1 MKQLNILLLGDDCVD
16 VYAYGH
22 VNRISPEAP
31 VPIFEYSHQEKKRGM
46 SGNVSENLKKLGC
59 NVIHASGNNKSI
71 KTRYIDI
78 RTGQQLMRLDEDSVS
93 KPITIDEKL
102 FNEQNYDCVV
112 ISDYNKGSI
121 TDDNFSRLMTIYHGP
136 IFIDTKKTNLSNF
149 DVIYPPSEIYV
160 KINELEY
167 SKLQSGHR
175 NLIVTLGKDGAK
187 YKDKKYTTPKVNVA
201 DVCGAG
207 DTHLSALA
215 FMFCQTR
222 DIDHSIQWAN
232 RAASVTVQHL
242 GVYAPTLEEINA
254 T

>member
-1 MKQLNILLLGDDCVD
+1 VKQLNVLLLGDICKD

-31 VPIFEYSHQEKKRGM
+31 VPIFEYSHEECISGM
-46 SGNVSENLKKLGC
+46 SGNVLKNLVTLGC
-59 NVIHASGNNKSI
+59 DVTHITGKNMST
-71 KTRYIDI
+71 KTRFIDLK
-78 RTGQQLMRLDEDSVS
+78 TGQQLIRMDEDEVSDAIKLDEETLN
-93 KPITIDEKL
+93 KK
-102 FNEQNYDCVV
+102 FDCVV

-121 TDDNFSRLMTIYHGP
+121 SNSTIDDVTAIYNCP
-136 IFIDTKKTNLSNF
+136 IFIDTKKTDLDRF
-149 DVIYPPSEIYV
+149 DRIYPESKVYI

-167 SKLQSGHR
+167 SKLTSEHR
-175 NLIVTLGKDGAK
+175 NLIVTLGKDGARFRGNK
-187 YKDKKYTTPKVNVA
+187 YPTPKVNVT

-215 FMFCQTR
+215 FMFCQTG
-222 DIDHSIQWAN
+222 DIEQSILWAN

>member
-1 MKQLNILLLGDDCVD
+1 MKQLSVLLLGDDCKD
-16 VYAYGH
+16 VYTYGH

-31 VPIFEYSHQEKKRGM
+31 VPIFEYSHQEEKRGM

-59 NVIHASGNNKSI
+59 SVVHATGNQKST

-78 RTGQQLMRLDEDSVS
+78 RTGQQLMRVDEDYIS

-102 FNEQNYDCVV
+102 FHKQKYDCVI
-112 ISDYNKGSI
+112 ISDYDKGSI
-121 TDDNFSRLMTIYHGP
+121 SDDNFNRILAIYHGP
-136 IFIDTKKTNLSNF
+136 IFIDTKKTDLSYF
-149 DVIYPPSEIYV
+149 DVIYPPTEVYV

-167 SKLQSGHR
+167 SKLKNGHR
-175 NLIVTLGKDGAK
+175 NLIVTLGKDGAMYRNEK
-187 YKDKKYTTPKVNVA
+187 YHTPKVNVA

-215 FMFCQTR
+215 FMYCQTK
-222 DIDHSIQWAN
+222 DIDYSIRWAN

-242 GVYAPTLEEINA
+242 GVYAPSLEEINA

>member
-1 MKQLNILLLGDDCVD
+1 VKQLNVLLLGDICTD
-16 VYAYGH
+16 VYVYGH

-31 VPIFEYSHQEKKRGM
+31 VPIFEYSHKESKLGM
-46 SGNVSENLKKLGC
+46 SGNVFENLLALDC
-59 NVIHASGNNKSI
+59 NVTRICGNSEST
-71 KTRYIDI
+71 KTRFIDN
-78 RTGQQLMRLDEDSVS
+78 RTGQQLLRMDEDFIS
-93 KPITIDEKL
+93 KPIELSEEL
-102 FNEQNYDCVV
+102 FEQNFDCVV

-121 TDDNFSRLMTIYHGP
+121 TNDVFDRLLTIYHGP
-136 IFIDTKKTNLSNF
+136 IFVDTKKTDLSHL
-149 DVIYPPSEIYV
+149 DMIYPPSQIYI

-167 SKLQSGHR
+167 SKLQYKNAR
-175 NLIVTLGKDGAK
+175 NLIVTLGKDGAR
-187 YKDKKYTTPKVNVA
+187 YKDKTYTTPKVNVS

-215 FMFCQTR
+215 YMFCQTR
-222 DIDHSIQWAN
+222 DIERSILWAN

>member
-1 MKQLNILLLGDDCVD
+1 MKQLNVLLIGDDCVD

-31 VPIFEYSHQEKKRGM
+31 VPIFELSHKETKSGM
-46 SGNVSENLKKLGC
+46 SGNVFLNLESLGC
-59 NVIHASGNNKSI
+59 KITHIAGDKKST
-71 KTRYIDI
+71 KTRFIDL
-78 RTGQQLMRLDEDSVS
+78 RTGQQLLRMDEDFISQ
-93 KPITIDEKL
+93 PISITEEIFK
-102 FNEQNYDCVV
+102 QNYDCIV

-121 TDDNFSRLMTIYHGP
+121 TNDTFDKLLAIYHGP
-136 IFIDTKKTNLSNF
+136 IFVDTKKTDLSHL
-149 DVIYPPSEIYV
+149 DMIYPPSQIYI

-167 SKLQSGHR
+167 SKLQYKNAR
-175 NLIVTLGKDGAK
+175 NLIVTLGKDGAR
-187 YKDKKYTTPKVNVA
+187 YKDKTYNTPKVNVS

-215 FMFCQTR
+215 YMFCQTG
-222 DIDHSIQWAN
+222 DIEHSIRWAN

>member
-1 MKQLNILLLGDDCVD
+1 MKQLNVLLLGDDCVD
-16 VYAYGH
+16 VYSYGH

-31 VPIFEYSHQEKKRGM
+31 VPIFEYSHSESKPGM
-46 SGNVSENLKKLGC
+46 SGNVFENLLALGC
-59 NVIHASGNNKSI
+59 NVTWIRGQSKST
-71 KTRYIDI
+71 KTRFIDI
-78 RTGQQLMRLDEDSVS
+78 RTGQQLLRMDEDLISE
-93 KPITIDEKL
+93 PIKLPEKL
-102 FNEQNYDCVV
+102 FDENFDCVI

-121 TDDNFSRLMTIYHGP
+121 TNDTFDRLIAIYHGP
-136 IFIDTKKTNLSNF
+136 IFVDTKKTDLTHL
-149 DVIYPPSEIYV
+149 DIIYPPSKIYI

-167 SKLQSGHR
+167 SKLQYKNTR
-175 NLIVTLGKDGAK
+175 NLIVTKGKDGAVFK
-187 YKDKKYTTPKVNVA
+187 GKKYPTPKVNIS

-215 FMFCQTR
+215 YMFCQTG
-222 DIDHSIQWAN
+222 DIEQSIRWAN